1 FIVDLRN
8 AGDFSAGHI
17 AGAIN
22 FLPGTGLA
30 DQIKKAGAENTTNI
44 VIVNKGENVF
54 EAAEAANDIIA
65 AGFVN
70 AKYLRGGITDWR
82 NEGYTLVSGGN
93 SPGDQSKIKK
103 ITVEKLASE
112 LSGGDELVQFIDI
125 RDKEKFNQ
133 GHIPR
138 SINLPLP
145 HLESNQ
151 KAISPVKKAVVY
163 GENEEEASKAA
174 VILFDLNFFNV
185 YVLDGGLA
193 SWKNNNG
200 KIVSD

>member
-1 FIVDLRN
+1 MPSSKIAIGYFIDYRLLN
-8 AGDFSAGHI
+8 AVNYGVPQNRERLFVIGHR
-17 AGAIN
+17 AKFN
-22 FLPGTGLA
+22 FPKL
-30 DQIKKAGAENTTNI
+30 Q
-44 VIVNKGENVF
+44 
-54 EAAEAANDIIA
+54 
-65 AGFVN
+65 
-70 AKYLRGGITDWR
+70 
-82 NEGYTLVSGGN
+82 
-93 SPGDQSKIKK
+93 IKK

-145 HLESNQ
+145 HLEANQ

-200 KIVSD
+200 KIVSDWQFKAEP